1 MTRSI
6 LQRIFVLAAVLA
18 CCASAAPAQSVNC
31 QQGYV
36 WRQAFPGDLACV
48 SPLSRDQAA
57 ADNAAADSRR
67 AAPGSDTCIQGY
79 VWRGANIQDHVCVT
93 PEVRRLTAVDNG
105 FAPKRILPQL
115 TSEIGASPSA
125 ATDSEDFILQ
135 KGHEIPGFHLF
146 DPPQELVNLLEG
158 TDFQPVNQL
167 TIDELNRRANQIGIK
182 GTKFVFDAKA
192 AVTGFSFDL
201 EGGSRSESHISAAML
216 APSTI
221 VDGTGVVQIFFTAVP
236 HRQYILDCL
245 VDGDDKYTVDT
256 RYITQN
262 KTAPW
267 YLGVASS
274 QKHDL
279 LIPFAPA
286 PDDAQ
291 SAVAAIQLKGQSL
304 SLGGCQIYRSWP

>member
-1 MTRSI
+1 MTRSV
-6 LQRIFVLAAVLA
+6 LQRIFVPAAVFA
-18 CCASAAPAQSVNC
+18 CCAAAALAQSVNC

-36 WRQAFPGDLACV
+36 WRQAFQGDMACV

-67 AAPGSDTCIQGY
+67 AAPDSDACIQGY
-79 VWRGANIQDHVCVT
+79 VWREANPQDHVCVT
-93 PEVRRLTAVDNG
+93 PQVRRLTAVDNG
-105 FAPKRILPQL
+105 FAPKRVLPKPADDDRG
-115 TSEIGASPSA
+115 TPPV
-125 ATDSEDFILQ
+125 ATDFESVIVQ
-135 KGHEIPGFHLF
+135 TAREIPGFHLF

-167 TIDELNRRANQIGIK
+167 TIDELNRRAGQIGIK
-182 GTKFVFDAKA
+182 EPKFVFDATA

-201 EGGSRSESHISAAML
+201 QGGSRSEIHISAAML

-221 VDGTGVVQIFFTAVP
+221 VNGTGVVQIFFTAVP

-245 VDGDDKYTVDT
+245 VDGDDNYTVDT
-256 RYITQN
+256 RYIGQN

-267 YLGVASS
+267 YQGVAIG

-304 SLGGCQIYRSWP
+304 SLGGCQLYRSWP